1 MNVMMTLEIVEP
13 VSQALLDCN
22 VLIVPM
28 ILNLSMITATTMMRD
43 KMSTVEKSVL
53 RVGNSWTNTTGDVQ
67 L

>member
-1 MNVMMTLEIVEP
+1 MLTILEIVDP

-28 ILNLSMITATTMMRD
+28 ILKLSMIIATTMMRD
-43 KMSTVEKSVL
+43 KLSTVEKSVL